1 MTLRGVAPEGVSA
14 LTPRGIAGSLPHRPM
29 HTPTLLDRV
38 AKQLG
43 APPSYAEPGV
53 TSSILAAAARV
64 YGSKPTDEESDE
76 VTRPTGFDPFAA
88 ALFEA
93 VVESAYLVANA
104 DGDFDAEER
113 AAFQHVVLAAC
124 GGRVAAPQI
133 DALLAD
139 LEEQL
144 VEDGVD
150 KRISMV
156 ARLVHRPEHGQEVL
170 RVASLLAHVS
180 GGVSE
185 VERALLDRLA
195 EGFGLS
201 QEDLAQALG
210 EAARAVAE

>member
-1 MTLRGVAPEGVSA
+1 MQPL
-14 LTPRGIAGSLPHRPM
+14 
-29 HTPTLLDRV
+29 PTLLERV

-53 TSSILAAAARV
+53 STSILAAAARV
-64 YGSKPTDEESDE
+64 YGSKPTDDESDE

-104 DGDFDAEER
+104 DGEFDGAER

-124 GGRVAAPQI
+124 EGRVAAPQV

-139 LEEQL
+139 LQEQL
-144 VEDGVD
+144 DEDGLD

-156 ARLVHRPEHGQEVL
+156 VRLVTRADHAKEVL

-180 GGVSE
+180 GGVSD
-185 VERALLDRLA
+185 VERSVLDRLA
-195 EGFGLS
+195 EGFSLS
-201 QEDLAQALG
+201 PAEVEEALA
-210 EAARAVAE
+210 EAGRAVAE

>member
-1 MTLRGVAPEGVSA
+1 MQPL
-14 LTPRGIAGSLPHRPM
+14 
-29 HTPTLLDRV
+29 PTLLERV

-53 TSSILAAAARV
+53 STSILSAAARV
-64 YGSKPTDEESDE
+64 YGSKPTDDESDE

-104 DGDFDAEER
+104 DGEFDVTER

-124 GGRVAAPQI
+124 EGRVAAPQV

-144 VEDGVD
+144 GEDGLD

-156 ARLVHRPEHGQEVL
+156 VRLVTRADHAKEVL

-185 VERALLDRLA
+185 VERSVLDRLA
-195 EGFGLS
+195 EGFALS
-201 QEDLAQALG
+201 PAEVEQALA
-210 EAARAVAE
+210 EAGRAVAD